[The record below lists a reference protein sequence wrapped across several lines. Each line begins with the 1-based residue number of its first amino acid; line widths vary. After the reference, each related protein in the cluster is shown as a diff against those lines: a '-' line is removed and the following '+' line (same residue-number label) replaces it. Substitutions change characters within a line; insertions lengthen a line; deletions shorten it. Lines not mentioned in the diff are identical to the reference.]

1 MSAASYTGIPLAL
14 LATTA
19 YNVGLILE
27 KRALGQMPTLDVR
40 RVLQVLASLLTSRT
54 SRVGICPRA
63 RFSRISPTL

>member
-27 KRALGQMPTLDVR
+27 KRALGQMPPSTSAGCR
-40 RVLQVLASLLTSRT
+40 R
-54 SRVGICPRA
+54 
-63 RFSRISPTL
+63 